1 MSEISKVP
9 SLLEAIEK
17 DKRERDSFF
26 GSNPY
31 EPDEQTEQKK
41 DVKPEKKIPEKASKK
56 TEKTEPQESVELR
69 HRVGLDVFKRFESIL
84 IYFKIKNKSTSTS
97 EILLEM
103 TGLYLTA
110 HPEIREFIKK
120 IDK

>member
-9 SLLEAIEK
+9 SLLDAIEK
-17 DKRERDSFF
+17 DKRERESFF
-26 GSNPY
+26 GSDPY
-31 EPDEQTEQKK
+31 EPDEQMEQKK
-41 DVKPEKKIPEKASKK
+41 DVKPEKKIPEKVSKK

-69 HRVGLDVFKRFESIL
+69 HRVGLDVFRKFESIL
-84 IYFKIKNKSTSTS
+84 IYFKIKKKSTSTS

-103 TGLYLTA
+103 TDLYLTA

-120 IDK
+120 IR